1 MSDSKGMAEIFNTFF
16 SSVFTREDTGNVPEP
31 QHQHAGAELRDVQ
44 VNVRKVREKIKR
56 LRKGAA
62 ADPDSIGPMLL
73 QELVEEVAYPLALVM
88 KKTLEDGSMPEDWRT
103 ANVTPIIKKGAKNNP
118 GNYRPVSLTSV
129 CCKMLESIIKDD
141 IVNHLERK
149 NLINS
154 SQHGFMRG
162 RSCTSNLLSFLERIT
177 LAVDDGEPVDII
189 FLDFAKAF
197 DKVPVERLLKKV
209 WAHGVRGKVFQWI
222 SAWLKNRLQRVVLN
236 GEASTWAAVLS
247 GVPQGSVLGPLLF
260 LIFIN
265 DLDGSAAAVEI
276 VRKFADNTKIAQPIR
291 SPEDRVRLQAALD
304 ELTGWADKWG
314 MAFNVQKC
322 KVMHVGRANPGHM
335 YTMCNKQLETTEEE
349 RDIGVIMSNKLKP
362 GPQCAKA
369 ARTAQAVLG
378 QIGRAFHFRDRHVFV
393 RLYKQYV
400 RPQLEFAGQAWSPW
414 TAADKAALENVQKRA
429 VRMVSGLKSADY
441 EERLKELGMTTLE
454 ERRHQADM
462 LYV

>member
-1 MSDSKGMAEIFNTFF
+1 M
-16 SSVFTREDTGNVPEP
+16 
-31 QHQHAGAELRDVQ
+31 
-44 VNVRKVREKIKR
+44 IKENIL
-56 LRKGAA
+56 LRK
-62 ADPDSIGPMLL
+62 
-73 QELVEEVAYPLALVM
+73 Y
-88 KKTLEDGSMPEDWRT
+88 
-103 ANVTPIIKKGAKNNP
+103 
-118 GNYRPVSLTSV
+118 
-129 CCKMLESIIKDD
+129 
-141 IVNHLERK
+141 
-149 NLINS
+149 
-154 SQHGFMRG
+154 
-162 RSCTSNLLSFLERIT
+162 
-177 LAVDDGEPVDII
+177 II

-276 VRKFADNTKIAQPIR
+276 VRKFADDTKIAQPIR
-291 SPEDRVRLQAALD
+291 SPEDKVRLQAALD

-322 KVMHVGRANPGHM
+322 KVMHVGHANPGHT

-362 GPQCAKA
+362 GPQCAQA

-378 QIGRAFHFRDRHVFV
+378 QIGQAFHFRDRHVFV
-393 RLYKQYV
+393 CLYKQYV
-400 RPQLEFAGQAWSPW
+400 SPHLEFAGQAWSPW
-414 TAADKAALENVQKRA
+414 TAADKAVLENVQKRA

-462 LYV
+462 LYVYKILTGRENVDRSEWFTMAAEASRATRSTAHGLNIRVKHGRLEVRRNFFSVRVSAQWNEVPGVIKDMRTIDGFRAAYARHRQNIAQRG